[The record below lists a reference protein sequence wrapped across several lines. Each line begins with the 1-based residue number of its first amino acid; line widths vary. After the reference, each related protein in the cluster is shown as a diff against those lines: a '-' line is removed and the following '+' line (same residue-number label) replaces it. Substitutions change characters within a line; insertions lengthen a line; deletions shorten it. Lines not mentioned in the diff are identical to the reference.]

1 MSSVWCAACGVRQPT
16 TAPHSVGPSL
26 SLCVAD
32 AAGALAAAAELDE
45 HQRTQSDDDF
55 IDDRAEEELSE
66 A

>member
-1 MSSVWCAACGVRQPT
+1 M
-16 TAPHSVGPSL
+16 APHSVGPSL